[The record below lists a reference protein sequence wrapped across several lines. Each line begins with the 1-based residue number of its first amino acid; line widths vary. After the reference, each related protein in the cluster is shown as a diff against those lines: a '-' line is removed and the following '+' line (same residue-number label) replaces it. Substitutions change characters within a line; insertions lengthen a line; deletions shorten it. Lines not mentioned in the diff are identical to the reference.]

1 MRYRDSQLRGVPAF
15 TEDGRRIGRLVGL
28 VVDAATHEVVQ
39 YAVRRSVALARP
51 LPSELLVDRRQVVSL
66 DDRSLVVRDAAVAE
80 ESQSS
85 KVGQVSEQVQEAAVL
100 NRNVE

>member
-1 MRYRDSQLRGVPAF
+1 
-15 TEDGRRIGRLVGL
+15 
-28 VVDAATHEVVQ
+28 
-39 YAVRRSVALARP
+39 
-51 LPSELLVDRRQVVSL
+51 
-66 DDRSLVVRDAAVAE
+66 VRDAAVAE